1 MRANA
6 PRERNATVPEPADT
20 DDESFRVISITSARA
35 PSGCEGRDWL
45 VYRIAQGKNII
56 TGYRRGE
63 LKTASAEV
71 ETIVTSLNQRRH
83 SNKTKPGRK
92 PGRREAPPK
101 DEPA

>member
-6 PRERNATVPEPADT
+6 SKERDATVGEPAET
-20 DDESFRVISITSARA
+20 TDESFRLISISSTPA
-35 PSGCEGRDWL
+35 PSGHAGRDWL

-71 ETIVTSLNQRRH
+71 ETIVTSLNQRRQ
-83 SNKTKPGRK
+83 STKTKPGRK

-101 DEPA
+101 DEPE